1 MTDDG
6 WQMRDEGWVMDG
18 EFGGR
23 YVGLLLAYIVH
34 PPSFIV
40 YSSVSWRSL
49 MRNRLIEVEGEA
61 RDHGPGGEFGEVGA
75 VGVRPL
81 ADA

>member
-1 MTDDG
+1 MEDG
-6 WQMRDEGWVMDG
+6 GWVRDR
-18 EFGGR
+18 EFGSR
-23 YVGLLLAYIVH
+23 YVGLLPAYIVH

-40 YSSVSWRSL
+40 SSSVSWRSL

-61 RDHGPGGEFGEVGA
+61 RHHGPGGEFGEIGA
-75 VGVRPL
+75 VGVNPL